1 MTNRLREILE
11 RKNMENETYKELI
24 NRSYNPEI
32 HNREMSKDILNK
44 KEFGNISIEKRRYYR
59 GRL

>member
-1 MTNRLREILE
+1 
-11 RKNMENETYKELI
+11 MENETYKELI